1 MALHYEVPG
10 VHLIRQDKENA
21 CWFASAMMLINWK
34 ERNRPGAGMACS
46 GVDSETLDLYKAND
60 GIHNDQIISLAKR
73 LGLVAVAPQTPS
85 MDGLLGWLKLYG
97 PLWTNGVRHIVVI
110 GGVKEVAVGRYSVK
124 VYNPWPGI
132 PVLWRDFSGWYEGSN
147 PKLRD
152 NGTRDVGFDVK
163 AVFLHI

>member
-10 VHLIRQDKENA
+10 VNLIRQDKDNA

-34 ERNRPGAGMACS
+34 ERNLPTARMACQ
-46 GVDSETLDLYKAND
+46 GIDSKTLALYKANN

-73 LGLVAVAPQTPS
+73 LGLVAVPPQTPT
-85 MDGLLGWLKLYG
+85 MDGLLGWLRHYG

-110 GGVKEVAVGRYSVK
+110 GGVKEVARGRYSVK
-124 VYNPWPGI
+124 VYDPWPGI
-132 PVLWRDFSGWYEGSN
+132 SVQWRNFFGWYEGSN

-152 NGTRDVGFDVK
+152 NGTRDVGLDVN